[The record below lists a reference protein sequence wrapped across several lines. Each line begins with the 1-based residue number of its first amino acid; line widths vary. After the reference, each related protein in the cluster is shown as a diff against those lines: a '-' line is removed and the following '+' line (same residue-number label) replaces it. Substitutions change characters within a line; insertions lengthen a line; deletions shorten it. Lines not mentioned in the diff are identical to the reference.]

1 MDSIL
6 PGGIHRERFRLS
18 CAALGPLQIAR
29 EPRIAEVSKGAI
41 VNKMLENE
49 KKRGRERKV
58 VVTGLVRAEVYDRQE
73 SERRQHLVGLEA
85 FTRNI
90 SLTKNIRAAS

>member
-1 MDSIL
+1 
-6 PGGIHRERFRLS
+6 
-18 CAALGPLQIAR
+18 
-29 EPRIAEVSKGAI
+29 
-41 VNKMLENE
+41 MLENE

-58 VVTGLVRAEVYDRQE
+58 IATELVRAEVYDRQE
-73 SERRQHLVGLEA
+73 SERRWHLVGLEA